1 MAKSKKKKIH
11 KKIDG
16 QLLQMNKKFS
26 NLKMKRKD
34 KITGWVYE
42 EYKKYVTE
50 HDKTPDSLA
59 DAQIVEAVLDK
70 INEAQIWIP
79 DAEIYDY
86 YRRKKPQLQKR
97 LDNEK
102 VIKFK
107 SYVSFYKSI
116 VDQDR
121 ASIVICN
128 LNHEIIYMNPAAVI
142 SYAKRGGDKLVGRSL
157 LDCHN
162 PESRD
167 KIQQVVDWFAVDE
180 SHNIV
185 YTFHNEKQNKDV
197 YMVALRDDGKL
208 IGYYEKHEYRN
219 TETMKQY
226 DLW

>member
-1 MAKSKKKKIH
+1 MAKSKKTKIH

-16 QLLQMNKKFS
+16 QILQMNKQFS
-26 NLKMKRKD
+26 NLKMKQKD

-50 HDKTPDSLA
+50 HDKVPDLLA
-59 DAQIVEAVLDK
+59 DEQIVEAVLDK

-79 DAEIYDY
+79 DEEIYDY

-121 ASIVICN
+121 ATVVICN
-128 LNHEIIYMNPAAVI
+128 LKHEIIYMNPAAVT
-142 SYAKRGGDKLVGRSL
+142 SYAKRGGDKLIGRSL
-157 LDCHN
+157 LDC
-162 PESRD
+162 
-167 KIQQVVDWFAVDE
+167 
-180 SHNIV
+180 
-185 YTFHNEKQNKDV
+185 
-197 YMVALRDDGKL
+197 
-208 IGYYEKHEYRN
+208 
-219 TETMKQY
+219 